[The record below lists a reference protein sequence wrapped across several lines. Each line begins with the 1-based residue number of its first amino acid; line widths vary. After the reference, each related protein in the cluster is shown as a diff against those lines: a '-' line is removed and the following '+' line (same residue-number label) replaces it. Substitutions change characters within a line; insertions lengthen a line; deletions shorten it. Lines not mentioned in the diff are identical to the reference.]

1 MRHLGRTD
9 SFLRLIALAQPCTM
23 PCLKALVWQ
32 GLCLWLPQEQ
42 AMNTPRKCKEA
53 VAPAEHR
60 HNAVS
65 HAWQKGRLR
74 GNGHSCMQDYAVA
87 HEALSLLGTKMA
99 PAREAAA
106 AAQAEAVG
114 QRLELSY
121 GAQAAVGAATVILG
135 IVVVGGWYWRRRRRL
150 QQFA

>member
-1 MRHLGRTD
+1 M
-9 SFLRLIALAQPCTM
+9 
-23 PCLKALVWQ
+23 
-32 GLCLWLPQEQ
+32 
-42 AMNTPRKCKEA
+42 
-53 VAPAEHR
+53 
-60 HNAVS
+60 
-65 HAWQKGRLR
+65 
-74 GNGHSCMQDYAVA
+74 A